1 MPAKARH
8 LKPNQLLHELGEI
21 DLAHVAVVHQG
32 AVERQGQVGVHHH
45 VALLGEIEVLA

>member
-32 AVERQGQVGVHHH
+32 YARMYLH
-45 VALLGEIEVLA
+45 LLADDYSN